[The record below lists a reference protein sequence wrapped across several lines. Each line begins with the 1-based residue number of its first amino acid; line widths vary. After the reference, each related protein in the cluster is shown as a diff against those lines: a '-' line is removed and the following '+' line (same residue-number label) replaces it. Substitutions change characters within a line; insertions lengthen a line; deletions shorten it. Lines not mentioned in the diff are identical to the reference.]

1 MVTKILNIVLLFCA
15 FLTPLGGISGCTE
28 KEIKE
33 DEPSKYRILGYLY
46 VGDNL
51 EDSFRQVDLSRLTDL
66 NIAFVNPDRQGN
78 FQSNP
83 FYTALV
89 KKAHEHQVQVFF
101 SIGGGSPPDHLGD
114 VLSTADGRDKLVNGI
129 VDFLDKYGFD
139 GVDIDLENDLI
150 NTHYAPFV
158 YQTAKAVKAKGKMVT
173 AALAKWNSN
182 LIADSTLARYDFINI
197 MSYDATG
204 PWNLDNAGPHSLYT
218 MAVSDFE
225 YYRDTRRIDADK
237 LMIGVPFYGYGFNG
251 APSAMFYKD
260 IVASYPGSEDKD
272 EINVSGGTVYYNGIP
287 TIRRKSKFAKEK
299 GARGVMI
306 WELTQDSDDEKSLL
320 KAIHE
325 VLNEE

>member
-1 MVTKILNIVLLFCA
+1 M
-15 FLTPLGGISGCTE
+15 SGCAD
-28 KEIKE
+28 KEIKSK
-33 DEPSKYRILGYLY
+33 DQPSKHRILGYLY
-46 VGDNL
+46 VSDNL
-51 EDSFRQVDLSRLTDL
+51 ESAFRQVDLSRLTDL
-66 NIAFVNPDRQGN
+66 NIAFINPDNQGN
-78 FQSNP
+78 FPPNP
-83 FYTALV
+83 FYKELV
-89 KKAHEHQVQVFF
+89 KKAHESQVQVFF
-101 SIGGGSPPDHLGD
+101 SIGGGVPPDHLGE
-114 VLSTADGRDKLVNGI
+114 VLSTADGRDKLISGI

-150 NTHYAPFV
+150 NAHYAPFI
-158 YQTAKAVKAKGKMVT
+158 YWTAKAVKAKGKMVT

-204 PWNLDNAGPHSLYT
+204 PWNLDNAGPHSPYT

-225 YYRDTRRIDADK
+225 YYRDIRHIAADK

-251 APSAMFYKD
+251 APGTMLYKD

-272 EINVSGGTVYYNGIP
+272 EINLGGGTVYYNGIP
-287 TIRRKSKFAKEK
+287 TIQRKSKFAREK

-306 WELTQDSDDEKSLL
+306 WELTQDSQDEKSLL

-325 VLNEE
+325 ALNKE